1 MVCIKKNPKFN
12 AAFVWPHL
20 FVIFEKFCS
29 NMGKIKVPYFSDYF
43 ARNFS
48 NKMGKS
54 GQTKAALNLVF
65 FLMHTAAY
73 PLHVDT

>member
-1 MVCIKKNPKFN
+1 MCIRKNPKFN

-20 FVIFEKFCS
+20 SVIFENFRS
-29 NMGKIKVPYFSDYF
+29 NISKIKVPYFSDYF
-43 ARNFS
+43 ARKFS
-48 NKMGKS
+48 NKTEKS

>member
-1 MVCIKKNPKFN
+1 MCIRKNPKFN
-12 AAFVWPHL
+12 ADFVRPHL
-20 FVIFEKFCS
+20 CALFECFCLD
-29 NMGKIKVPYFSDYF
+29 MGEIKVHYFSDYL

-48 NKMGKS
+48 NKTEKS
-54 GQTKAALNLVF
+54 GQTKTALNLSF